1 MTVSS
6 GRTHERLG
14 RAERARG
21 PAERARGRAKRA
33 MGRAERAIAR
43 AEWVSFDVFDTLLER
58 RTLRPVHLFSLLRDE
73 LALEGWM
80 HGVDHAEFVRERM
93 RAERLARRAKR
104 IDRGTPEATLGEI
117 WEEFARRRAE
127 SDGPEMSEAD
137 VATAIRAE
145 IAVESRTLAPRH
157 VGLELWRHAS
167 RRGKTI
173 IAVSDMYHDSTTIRT
188 WLSAAGV
195 EIDDV
200 FVSCEV
206 GVGKRDGLIAHA
218 ATQLGLPVRR
228 GLHIGDKP
236 DVDGEGARRDGVA
249 SVLIPNGTDLLLGPP
264 SITDSV
270 MPPSESMLLARAA
283 HHWSDGRTGDLGFDL
298 GYSHLGPAVAGY
310 AAFVHGA
317 ATRFGSD
324 LVMFTSRDTR
334 MVFDLIEA
342 SSVPREYDSRY
353 VHLSRQSLHVPALAE
368 GMTESDLQ
376 LLVGGAWAQPAGT
389 FLERL
394 GLDAVEHGNVLRA
407 AGLDASEPVSDRAD
421 RARIAAVLRRLEPDI
436 VTVAASRLEQLLA
449 YLGGVGVLGSSR
461 VTLAELGWRGTVQ
474 SALVRCLRIHGWSG
488 RLEGTYLGLLWSPFP
503 PHGLST
509 RAWLTGQ
516 PRDELFHGA
525 LHRSVPPVELMF
537 QADERSVERYENGAP
552 VLSGDVHSREI
563 LDPIQRGALRFALDN
578 RAGID
583 GLIGDGTPST
593 ALGRPLARLVG
604 SPTVD
609 EARLLG
615 GCRYADGFGT
625 TATVRRLLPE
635 RRMFGRLMRRGEP
648 DGGQWPA
655 GRRALGFDP
664 LP

>member
-1 MTVSS
+1 MTTAPTPDLARH
-6 GRTHERLG
+6 GGFDGAAG
-14 RAERARG
+14 RA
-21 PAERARGRAKRA
+21 GRVR
-33 MGRAERAIAR
+33 GRAERAIDR
-43 AEWVSFDVFDTLLER
+43 ADWVSFDVFDTLLER

-73 LALEGWM
+73 LALESWM
-80 HGVDHAEFVRERM
+80 HGVDHADFVRERM
-93 RAERLARRAKR
+93 RAERLARRTKR
-104 IDRGTPEATLGEI
+104 IALGTPEATLGEI
-117 WEEFARRRAE
+117 WAEFARRRTE
-127 SDGPEMSEAD
+127 SDRPEMSEDD
-137 VATAIRAE
+137 VATAMRAE
-145 IAVESRTLAPRH
+145 ISVESRTLAPRH
-157 VGLELWRHAS
+157 VGLELWRHAC
-167 RRGKTI
+167 RRGKRV
-173 IAVSDMYHDSTTIRT
+173 IAVSDMYHDSATVRQ
-188 WLSAAGV
+188 WLSDAGV
-195 EIDDV
+195 EIDEV

-206 GVGKRDGLIAHA
+206 GVGKRDGMIGRVASR
-218 ATQLGLPVRR
+218 LGLATGS

-249 SVLIPNGTDLLLGPP
+249 SVVVPNGTDLLLGPP
-264 SITDSV
+264 SVTDSV
-270 MPPSESMLLARAA
+270 MPPSESMLLSRAA

-317 ATRFGSD
+317 ATRFGSE

-334 MVFDLIEA
+334 MVFDLVEA
-342 SSVPREYDSRY
+342 SAVPREYDSRY
-353 VHLSRQSLHVPALAE
+353 VHLSRQSLHVPALAD
-368 GMTESDLQ
+368 GMAESDLQ

-394 GLDAVEHGNVLRA
+394 GLDVAEHGDALRA
-407 AGLDASEPVSDRAD
+407 AGLDVSEPIADRAD

-436 VTVAASRLEQLLA
+436 VAVAGARLEQLLA
-449 YLGGVGVLGSSR
+449 YLGRVGVLGASQ

-474 SALVRCLRIHGWSG
+474 SALDRCLRIHGWRG
-488 RLEGTYLGLLWSPFP
+488 RIEGTYLGLLWSPFP
-503 PHGLST
+503 PRGLST

-537 QADERSVERYENGAP
+537 QADERSVERYENGSP

-563 LDPIQRGALRFALDN
+563 LDPIQQGALRFALDN
-578 RAGID
+578 RAAID
-583 GLIGDGTPST
+583 GLVGDGIPST

-604 SPTVD
+604 SPTSA

-615 GCRYADGFGT
+615 GCRYSDGFGT

-635 RRMFGRLMRRGEP
+635 PRSFGRVFRRVEP

-655 GRRALGFDP
+655 GRKALGFDP